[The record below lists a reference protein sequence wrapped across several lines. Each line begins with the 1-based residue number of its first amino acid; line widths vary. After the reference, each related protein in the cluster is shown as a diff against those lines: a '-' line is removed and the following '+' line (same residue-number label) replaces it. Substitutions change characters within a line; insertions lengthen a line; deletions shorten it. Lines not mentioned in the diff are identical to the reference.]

1 MNIKQNQEK
10 KIVAILLAFLIMIFL
25 LSVLLNLIIIFL

>member
-1 MNIKQNQEK
+1 MNTKQNQEK